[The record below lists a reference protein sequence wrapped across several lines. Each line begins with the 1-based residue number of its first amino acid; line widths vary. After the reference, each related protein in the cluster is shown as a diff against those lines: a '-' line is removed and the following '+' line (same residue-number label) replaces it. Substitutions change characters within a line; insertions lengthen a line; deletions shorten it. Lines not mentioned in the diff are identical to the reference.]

1 MITKFKLYE
10 KHKTN
15 KYHLND
21 FVIVNNTKLN
31 NRLVIISEISIKYD
45 DIYYL
50 VWNADSEM
58 DDEQFTIKEG
68 DIVKKMPSYKDGDYL
83 IIKDYHTHTP
93 TPMICNGDI
102 CDWFIGMRSFKDK
115 EWITEPYSN
124 IIRKMNKKDL
134 ETYKDIIE
142 RYEIENR
149 KEKYNI

>member
-15 KYHLND
+15 KYHLDD

-68 DIVKKMPSYKDGDYL
+68 DIVKKMPSY
-83 IIKDYHTHTP
+83 
-93 TPMICNGDI
+93 I